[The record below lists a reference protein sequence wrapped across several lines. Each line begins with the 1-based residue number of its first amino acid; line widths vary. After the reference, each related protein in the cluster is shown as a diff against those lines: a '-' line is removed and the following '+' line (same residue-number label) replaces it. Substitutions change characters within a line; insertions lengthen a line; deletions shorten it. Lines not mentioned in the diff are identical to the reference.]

1 MKKEKQEE
9 KKEKQ
14 QVKKRNTKLD
24 NLEMTK
30 RIETRTRK
38 RLAKAYVPAQTLPQ
52 IVQVEQK
59 EDPKPAELPPR
70 KKLPAKKYK
79 AWLATKSA
87 HYLHFCEGQGSI
99 HQ

>member
-38 RLAKAYVPAQTLPQ
+38 RLAKA
-52 IVQVEQK
+52 
-59 EDPKPAELPPR
+59 
-70 KKLPAKKYK
+70 
-79 AWLATKSA
+79 
-87 HYLHFCEGQGSI
+87 
-99 HQ
+99 